1 MRHAVRRVQVLIPM
15 PKAFSGR
22 TFSVDSSDTCL
33 GRAGDDEWSAQITED
48 YIELCNSATT
58 FHEFAECNERG

>member
-1 MRHAVRRVQVLIPM
+1 MLIST
-15 PKAFSGR
+15 PKAFGGR
-22 TFSVDSSDTCL
+22 MFSVGSSESCL

-58 FHEFAECNERG
+58 FHEFAECNEQG